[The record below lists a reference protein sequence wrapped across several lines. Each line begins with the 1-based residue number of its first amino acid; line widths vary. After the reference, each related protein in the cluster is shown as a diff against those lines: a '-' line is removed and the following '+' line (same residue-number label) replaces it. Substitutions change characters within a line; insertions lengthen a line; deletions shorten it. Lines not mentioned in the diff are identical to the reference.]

1 MEKPKAKKTI
11 DNNMAYRMKGWKGF
25 DLSKHPVK
33 PPTTK
38 QGGKPIGVKN
48 TTTGISNISL
58 FPKVGGSTN
67 KKTN

>member
-1 MEKPKAKKTI
+1 MTYK
-11 DNNMAYRMKGWKGF
+11 MGGWKGF

-33 PPTTK
+33 PPTKK
-38 QGGKPIGVKN
+38 QGYQKPIGVGK

-58 FPKVGGSTN
+58 FPKVGQTN

>member
-1 MEKPKAKKTI
+1 
-11 DNNMAYRMKGWKGF
+11 MAYKMKGWKGF

-38 QGGKPIGVKN
+38 QGGKPIGVKK

-58 FPKVGGSTN
+58 FPKVGQTKRN
-67 KKTN
+67 K